1 MTGPSQPKSDVHD
14 RAPAAAARHSAARLA
29 AVQALYQIELTG
41 TGVAQVLEEFPRIQ
55 MDEEEDGTGSNPAAA
70 RPRMF
75 QELVRGVVNRRE
87 ELDGL
92 LAPLI
97 SGGWSLERIEI
108 ILHCILAAATFELVV
123 RKNVPAR
130 VVITEYVDL
139 AHAFYAGSEP
149 AMVNGVLDRL
159 AREVRPGELAER

>member
-14 RAPAAAARHSAARLA
+14 RAPAAARHSAARLA

-55 MDEEEDGTGSNPAAA
+55 MDEEDGTGSNPAAA

-75 QELVRGVVNRRE
+75 QELVRGVVYRRE

-108 ILHCILAAATFELVV
+108 ILRCILAAATFELVV

>member
-1 MTGPSQPKSDVHD
+1 MIERAQPKPDVRD
-14 RAPAAAARHSAARLA
+14 RAPAAARHSAARLA
-29 AVQALYQIELTG
+29 AIQALYQIELTG
-41 TGVAQVLEEFPRIQ
+41 AGVAQVLDEFPRIK
-55 MDEEEDGTGSNPAAA
+55 MDEEVAGNLAVA

-75 QELVRGVVNRRE
+75 QELVRGVVNRGA

-97 SGGWSLERIEI
+97 AEGWSLERLEI
-108 ILHCILAAATFELVV
+108 ILRCILRAGAFELVA
-123 RKNVPAR
+123 RSNVPAR

-139 AHAFYAGSEP
+139 AHAFFAGGER

-159 AREVRPGELAER
+159 ARDVRPGELEARSP

>member
-1 MTGPSQPKSDVHD
+1 MIERTQPKPDVRD
-14 RAPAAAARHSAARLA
+14 RAPAAARHSAARLA
-29 AVQALYQIELTG
+29 AIQALYQIDLTG
-41 TGVAQVLEEFPRIQ
+41 AGVAQVLDEFPRIKI
-55 MDEEEDGTGSNPAAA
+55 DEEDGNLAVA

-75 QELVRGVVNRRE
+75 QELVRGVVNRGA

-97 SGGWSLERIEI
+97 AEGWSLERLEI
-108 ILHCILAAATFELVV
+108 ILSCILRAGAFELVA
-123 RKNVPAR
+123 RSNVPAR

-139 AHAFYAGSEP
+139 AHAFFAGGER

-159 AREVRPGELAER
+159 ARDVRPGELEARSP